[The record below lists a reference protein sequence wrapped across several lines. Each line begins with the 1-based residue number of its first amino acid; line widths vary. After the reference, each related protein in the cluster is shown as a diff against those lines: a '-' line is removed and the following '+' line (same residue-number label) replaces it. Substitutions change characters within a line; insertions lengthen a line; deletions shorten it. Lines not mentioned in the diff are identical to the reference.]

1 MPAKNAVIGFLV
13 GIGVAV
19 VIGGRFWAPGA
30 GDSPAPIPVELESV
44 DEAVGEP
51 GPVDGAETLVAQAK
65 TDVEASVET
74 PPEPATP
81 AVARNVPAP
90 RPVATPAPPAPAPVT
105 EPIVKHE
112 REAEPDP
119 REVFAERAERGN
131 VEAEERSEGIARD
144 DEWAWSE
151 PWPAEQTELDIEGDI
166 EDTDPP
172 VSAAIFDRRAFPQA
186 WEPAPPIFEE
196 LILTANSVISLQV
209 DSSISTETAR
219 IEDRVEARTIRD
231 VKVGNETAIPAGS
244 LAIGSVTLVEQGGKI
259 KERSK
264 LGLRFHT
271 IVLDDGSEVAL
282 QTETIYREGRSPGK
296 ESAAKIGGG
305 ATVGA
310 ILGGIF
316 GGRRGAVIGGAIG
329 AGGGTAA
336 TMAGGRNPA
345 TLPAGTPV
353 TIRLQAPARVT
364 VER

>member
-19 VIGGRFWAPGA
+19 VIGGRFWASGA

-44 DEAVGEP
+44 AEAAGEP
-51 GPVDGAETLVAQAK
+51 GPVDGAETLVAQAEK
-65 TDVEASVET
+65 DVEPSVET

-81 AVARNVPAP
+81 AVAHNVPAP
-90 RPVATPAPPAPAPVT
+90 RPVAAPIT
-105 EPIVKHE
+105 EPIVEPE
-112 REAEPDP
+112 REAEPEP

-131 VEAEERSEGIARD
+131 VEPEERFEGIERD
-144 DEWAWSE
+144 DEWARSE
-151 PWPAEQTELDIEGDI
+151 PWPAEQTELDTIEGDI

-172 VSAAIFDRRAFPQA
+172 VSAAIFDRRASPQA

-196 LILTANSVISLQV
+196 LILTANSVISLQI

-231 VKVGNETAIPAGS
+231 VKVGSETAIPAGS

-316 GGRRGAVIGGAIG
+316 VGRRGAVIGGAIG

-353 TIRLQAPARVT
+353 AIRLQAPARVT